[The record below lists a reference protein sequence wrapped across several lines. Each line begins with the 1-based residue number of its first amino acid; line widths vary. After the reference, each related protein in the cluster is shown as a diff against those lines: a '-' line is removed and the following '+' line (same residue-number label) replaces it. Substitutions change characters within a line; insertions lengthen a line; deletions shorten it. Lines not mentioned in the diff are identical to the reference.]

1 MNDDIAQ
8 RLKNEIDLLLR
19 EEAYTC
25 GLIHPYSLP
34 TNADENLHLNY
45 SVKISTNKL

>member
-1 MNDDIAQ
+1 MDNDIAQ

-25 GLIHPYSLP
+25 GPIHP
-34 TNADENLHLNY
+34 
-45 SVKISTNKL
+45 